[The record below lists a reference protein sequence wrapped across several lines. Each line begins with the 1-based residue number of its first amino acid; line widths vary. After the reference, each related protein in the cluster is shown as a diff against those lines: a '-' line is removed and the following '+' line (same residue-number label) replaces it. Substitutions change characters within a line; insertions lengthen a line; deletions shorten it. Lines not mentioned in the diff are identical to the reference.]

1 MQHFF
6 LNHFKKKISTRG
18 FTLIELLLVIAIF
31 GIMSSVAIFNFRGF
45 SGNSLVDNLAYDI
58 ALSIREAQ
66 TAGGA
71 AYSRDNVVAEIDPSR
86 PIGISGIRFIVNT
99 DGGIDSFQMLELS
112 ELTLANFDFENFS
125 PSSIDWQIN
134 DIRTVTDERVEI
146 SGIELNDS
154 SYSRNEDIIIYFLRP
169 FPEAYICTVSG
180 ALTSTS
186 YDCGYQEI
194 KFFIEGTNA
203 ARERSV
209 FVNQVGF
216 ISVED
221 VVQ

>member
-1 MQHFF
+1 MHHFS
-6 LNHFKKKISTRG
+6 LNSLKKKISMRG

-45 SGNSLVDNLAYDI
+45 SGNSLVDNLAYDV

-71 AYSRDNVVAEIDPSR
+71 AYSRDDVIVEIDPSR
-86 PIGISGIRFIVNT
+86 PIGISGIRFKINSS
-99 DGGIDSFQMLELS
+99 GGVDEFQMLELS
-112 ELTLANFDFENFS
+112 ELTLAEFDFQDFN
-125 PSSIDWQIN
+125 PGSINWQIN

-146 SGIELNDS
+146 SGIELNRAP
-154 SYSRNEDIIIYFLRP
+154 YSGTDDIIVYFLRP

-180 ALTSTS
+180 GLASPS

-194 KFFIEGTNA
+194 KFFIEGVNA